1 MGDGKPIPGLCSD
14 RQAPK
19 AVDVLTVES
28 RPTVN
33 LPHQVHSPAGIYFIN
48 CVDITSPAT

>member
-14 RQAPK
+14 LQALK
-19 AVDVLTVES
+19 AVNVLTVES

-33 LPHQVHSPAGIYFIN
+33 SPHQVYSPAGIYLIN
-48 CVDITSPAT
+48 YVDITSPVM

>member
-14 RQAPK
+14 LPALK

-33 LPHQVHSPAGIYFIN
+33 LPEY
-48 CVDITSPAT
+48 T